1 MLMNTLHSRSQERAA
16 LKSFLRRAARLLPA
30 ILIVPA
36 TNFLV
41 DPANVFAKQGEQET
55 LIAQQLLAGKYVA
68 NFAVYDDR
76 VIARYLLEHRSDR
89 PGVLVLGSSKTLNIG
104 AYLFPKSHVVNA
116 SMLGATVR
124 EPLAA
129 YEILRERKLIPDT
142 VVIGIDPWMLN
153 AKAYDPRWV
162 AIQPYFDSAI
172 QRLGIT
178 KWPETG
184 TVETQSSRVQALT
197 SADYFQQSVL
207 AIGNKKKL
215 APWKVSNTPDND
227 AYTRLPDG
235 SDAYSVG
242 QRAYGPDSAESLA
255 RRYTDKGVYLIDDHA
270 KVDPTHVLA
279 LGRFIDLI
287 KRDGAVPIVAL
298 LPYHPIVYETLSAD
312 PRYSLVKTAE
322 TEVRSLAAT
331 HQAKVVGSYDPARAG
346 VTRIHFYD
354 GHHLTERGLSV
365 VFHQ

>member
-1 MLMNTLHSRSQERAA
+1 MLMNTLHSRSPERAA
-16 LKSFLRRAARLLPA
+16 LKRFFSRAVRLLPA

-55 LIAQQLLAGKYVA
+55 LIARELLAGKYVA
-68 NFAVYDDR
+68 NFAIYDDR
-76 VIARYLLEHRSDR
+76 LIARYLLEHRPDR
-89 PGVLVLGSSKTLNIG
+89 PGVLILGSSKTLNIG
-104 AYLFPKSHVVNA
+104 GYLFPNSNVVNA

-129 YEILRERKLIPDT
+129 YEILRERHLIPDT
-142 VVIGIDPWMLN
+142 VVIGVDPWMLN
-153 AKAYDPRWV
+153 ARAYDSRWV
-162 AIQPYFDSAI
+162 ALQPYFDSAI
-172 QRLGIT
+172 RRLGIGH
-178 KWPETG
+178 WPSTATTE
-184 TVETQSSRVQALT
+184 VQSSRIQALT

-215 APWKVSNTPDND
+215 APWKVSDTPDND
-227 AYTRLPDG
+227 SYTRLPDG
-235 SDAYSVG
+235 SDAYSIG
-242 QRAYGPDSAESLA
+242 QRSYGPDSAEALA
-255 RRYTDKGVYLIDDHA
+255 RKYTDKGVYLIEDHA
-270 KVDPTHVLA
+270 KVDATHVLA

-287 KRDGAVPIVAL
+287 RRDGAVPIVAL

-312 PRYSLVKTAE
+312 PRYSLV
-322 TEVRSLAAT
+322 LAAEDAVRKLAT
-331 HQAKVVGSYDPARAG
+331 LHGAKVVGSYNPDRAG